1 MGCYDFSRKVWGEGD
16 KNAQWRQ
23 PRSKGRRA
31 ACPRLADAT
40 YFCGEKFGVAGT
52 VSVPLLTTVPSSTP
66 SLQARLHKTNRR
78 KLLDHASKTARIS
91 LSVVAQIPGVSAKKE
106 TPIGAAQ
113 TGSGSNAAVLAL
125 ALSSI
130 TRTLRNYRWYIS
142 SNEKMEFEN
151 ATRCGGK

>member
-1 MGCYDFSRKVWGEGD
+1 MGCYEIRRKVWGERD

-52 VSVPLLTTVPSSTP
+52 VSVPLLTIVASSTP
-66 SLQARLHKTNRR
+66 ACIKRIVANLQANT
-78 KLLDHASKTARIS
+78 SKAARIS
-91 LSVVAQIPGVSAKKE
+91 LSVVAQILGVSAKKA

-113 TGSGSNAAVLAL
+113 TGSASNAAVFAL
-125 ALSSI
+125 ALCHHHPHPPK
-130 TRTLRNYRWYIS
+130 T
-142 SNEKMEFEN
+142 
-151 ATRCGGK
+151 